1 MAPVEALTQSCV
13 HHPGRRGFALC
24 MACRKV
30 VCQECATQSG
40 GVNYCRPCLAQRSE
54 LKARP
59 RVFTWAACALAAVL
73 AFVVAGR
80 AMAWTTGLFLGGK

>member
-1 MAPVEALTQSCV
+1 MEALSQTCV

-30 VCQECATQSG
+30 VCQECATQWK
-40 GVNYCRPCLAQRSE
+40 GVNYCRTCLAQRSE
-54 LKARP
+54 EKARP
-59 RVFTWAACALAAVL
+59 RIFTWAACALVAAL

-80 AMAWTTGLFLGGK
+80 ALAWTSGMILGPR